1 MSKRDTP
8 TVASATEMLN
18 SLRGE
23 AYTAAPDDSEPN
35 VTVVHRKS
43 WRPTPKAV
51 GVFTLAAA
59 LLAGGAYYLDTKNV
73 TFEAVAAS
81 IAPTQVQYK
90 VAGNSM
96 EPTYKDGELL
106 QFPKKQAGE
115 APEVGQIAVAEMPTA
130 WQFASGTRGVVL
142 KRIAAIHGDKIS
154 VIGGALHVNDKQIT
168 PLNPSCKVG
177 TYEYT
182 LKEGELFLLGD
193 NQGNSLDSLSVLCA
207 TEDPTPDKFLIKT
220 SALKAYA
227 ANPTTK
233 TTI

>member
-1 MSKRDTP
+1 MFERDTP
-8 TVASATEMLN
+8 TAASATKMLN
-18 SLRGE
+18 SLRGD
-23 AYTAAPDDSEPN
+23 AYAAAPDESESN

-43 WRPTPKAV
+43 WRPTLKAV
-51 GVFTLAAA
+51 GVFALATA

-73 TFEAVAAS
+73 TLEAVAAS

-96 EPTYKDGELL
+96 EPTYKNGELL
-106 QFPKKQAGE
+106 QFPEHQAGE
-115 APEVGQIAVAEMPTA
+115 TPEVGQIAVAEMPTT
-130 WQFASGTRGVVL
+130 WQFASGTNGVVL

-154 VIGGALHVNDKQIT
+154 VIGGSLHVNGKQIT
-168 PLNPSCKVG
+168 ALNPSCKVG

-182 LKEGELFLLGD
+182 LKEDEIFLLGD

-227 ANPTTK
+227 ANPTIK
-233 TTI
+233 TAT

>member
-1 MSKRDTP
+1 MFERDTP
-8 TVASATEMLN
+8 TAASATEMLN
-18 SLRGE
+18 SLRGD
-23 AYTAAPDDSEPN
+23 AYAAAPDESESN

-43 WRPTPKAV
+43 WRPTLKAV
-51 GVFTLAAA
+51 GVFALATA
-59 LLAGGAYYLDTKNV
+59 LLAGGADYLDTKNV
-73 TFEAVAAS
+73 TLEAVAAS

-106 QFPKKQAGE
+106 QFPKNQAGE

-130 WQFASGTRGVVL
+130 WQFASGTNGIVL

-168 PLNPSCKVG
+168 PLNPSCKAG

-227 ANPTTK
+227 ANPTIK
-233 TTI
+233 TAT

>member
-1 MSKRDTP
+1 MFERDTP
-8 TVASATEMLN
+8 TAASATEMLN
-18 SLRGE
+18 SLRGD
-23 AYTAAPDDSEPN
+23 AYAAAPDESESN

-43 WRPTPKAV
+43 WRPTLKAV
-51 GVFTLAAA
+51 GVFALATA

-73 TFEAVAAS
+73 TLEAVAAS

-106 QFPKKQAGE
+106 QFPKNQAGE

-130 WQFASGTRGVVL
+130 WQFASGTNGIVL

-168 PLNPSCKVG
+168 PLNPSCKAG

-227 ANPTTK
+227 ANPTIK
-233 TTI
+233 TAT

>member
-1 MSKRDTP
+1 MSKLDTP
-8 TVASATEMLN
+8 TAASATEMLN

-23 AYTAAPDDSEPN
+23 AYTTTPDDSEPN

-51 GVFTLAAA
+51 GVFTLATA
-59 LLAGGAYYLDTKNV
+59 LLAGGTYYLDTKNV
-73 TFEAVAAS
+73 TLEAVAAS

-168 PLNPSCKVG
+168 ALNPSCKVG

-207 TEDPTPDKFLIKT
+207 TEDPTPNKFLIKA
-220 SALKAYA
+220 SSLKAYA
-227 ANPTTK
+227 ANPTVK
-233 TTI
+233 TET

>member
-8 TVASATEMLN
+8 TAASATEMLN

-51 GVFTLAAA
+51 GVFTLTAS

-73 TFEAVAAS
+73 TLEAVAAS

-106 QFPKKQAGE
+106 QFPKNQAGE

-130 WQFASGTRGVVL
+130 WQFASSTHGVVL

-227 ANPTTK
+227 ANPTIK
-233 TTI
+233 TAT